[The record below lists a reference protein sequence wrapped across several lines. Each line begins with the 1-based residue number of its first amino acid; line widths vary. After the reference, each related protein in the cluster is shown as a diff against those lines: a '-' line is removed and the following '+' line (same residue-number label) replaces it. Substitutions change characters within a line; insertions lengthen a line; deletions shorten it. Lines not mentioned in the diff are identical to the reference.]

1 MRAADG
7 PRTGK
12 MDGSRE
18 VCSSSRLGHDSGG
31 FIGHIR
37 ITQHPLDVVFFFCAV
52 VCRRCR
58 LAATCP
64 DIRCLRWI
72 RWIRWT
78 VGPSD
83 RCSRS
88 GDGTDGLVMRCC
100 DVSFGPAETGR
111 VSILS
116 LRPPAAHLVSSP
128 FFRCRIDPQQPRDVN
143 QTGTSRWI
151 GVVRA
156 SDAPDAAIVPSSQ
169 LKRERVATCW
179 QGVRH
184 GLH

>member
-1 MRAADG
+1 MIRTRSRWVRAADG

-18 VCSSSRLGHDSGG
+18 VCSSSRLGHDSVG

-37 ITQHPLDVVFFFCAV
+37 ITLHPLDVVVSFVPSSAV

-116 LRPPAAHLVSSP
+116 LRPPAARLVPSP
-128 FFRCRIDPQQPRDVN
+128 FFQVPDRSAAAERCQSNRY
-143 QTGTSRWI
+143 
-151 GVVRA
+151 
-156 SDAPDAAIVPSSQ
+156 
-169 LKRERVATCW
+169 VA
-179 QGVRH
+179 VDRRR
-184 GLH
+184 